1 MTVVKNI
8 SIGFSKKDILSF
20 LGYKPLKVAEPTDL
34 EWLVEDAI
42 NRARLVI
49 TPMAVYK
56 TFDVLELEQD
66 KVSFIGTSFYLSGLG
81 VAQFMSECS
90 KVTLAAATV
99 GEEIEKEINCLFDSG
114 DAGKAVVLDAVGSDA
129 VEQVISWVNS
139 TIDAD
144 AGKNGFNTLHRISPG
159 YSLWDIQENLALA
172 QELEASQI
180 GIEVLPSYEMLPR
193 KSVIAAIG
201 WIPKEIEK
209 GLQSRRGSGC

>member
-8 SIGFSKKDILSF
+8 SIDFSKKDILSY
-20 LGYKPLKVAEPTDL
+20 LGYKPLKASEPSNL

-56 TFDVLELEQD
+56 TLEIREVEQN
-66 KVSFIGTSFYLSGLG
+66 KVSFAGSSFYLSGLK
-81 VAQFMSECS
+81 VAQFMSDCS
-90 KVTLAAATV
+90 KVTLAAATI
-99 GEEIEKEINCLFDSG
+99 GEEIEKEINSLFDRG

-139 TIDAD
+139 LIETE
-144 AGKNGFNTLHRISPG
+144 AGRNGFNTLHRISPG
-159 YSLWDIQENLALA
+159 YSLWNIEANLALA

-180 GIEVLPSYEMLPR
+180 GIEVLSSYEMLPR

-201 WIPKEIEK
+201 WVPKEIEK
-209 GLQSRRGSGC
+209 ELEN